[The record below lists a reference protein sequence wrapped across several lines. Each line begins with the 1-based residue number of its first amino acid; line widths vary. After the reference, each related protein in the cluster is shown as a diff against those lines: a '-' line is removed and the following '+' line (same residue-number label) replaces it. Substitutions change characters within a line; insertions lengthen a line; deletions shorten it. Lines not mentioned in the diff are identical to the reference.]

1 MAINLL
7 EMLNGQLG
15 SSVMRQVGN
24 YLGESESATTSAL
37 GAILPSILGSV
48 ISKGSSDSGAGA
60 LLDMINSGNHDGS
73 IFDNLGGMLGG
84 GDATSGLM
92 KTGDSLLGNLM
103 GGGMLGSVLD
113 LVTKS
118 TGFGRKSSSSLMS
131 MIAPMVMG
139 MVGRYVKNKALDA
152 VGLGKFLGGQRS
164 HVASALPAGMGSLLG
179 FAKEAVGGSTPSNT
193 STTTSRTERVVREPE
208 TSGGGGGWMKWAV
221 AALAVLGLFWG
232 LRNFGGAAGDA
243 VTNAAGTMTDAAG
256 NVVDGVAGAVT
267 SVKDAAGNVIEGTID
282 ASGNLVDEFT
292 ADAASSAAGAVAGA
306 AGTAK
311 DMATDAAGTAKD
323 MAAGAAGKVAGAA
336 QESGE
341 ALKAATTAMTS
352 KFADVFKNK
361 KAGYSYS
368 LNDIEWK
375 EGGNRISNFRKSEV
389 EGLAAALKQFPE
401 AKIVV
406 NADSKL
412 RAQVV
417 QKMLVALGVKA
428 GQISSKGGAE
438 GVSVSVK

>member
-7 EMLNGQLG
+7 DMLKGQLG

-48 ISKGSSDSGAGA
+48 ISKGSTNEGAGA
-60 LLDMINSGNHDGS
+60 LLDMVNSGNHDGS

-131 MIAPMVMG
+131 MVAPMVMG

-152 VGLGKFLGGQRS
+152 AGLSNFLGGQSS

-179 FAKEAVGGSTPSNT
+179 FAKEATGGATPSNT

-243 VTNAAGTMTDAAG
+243 AGSMADGVTNAAG
-256 NVVDGVAGAVT
+256 NVVDGATDMAGKAGNMVT
-267 SVKDAAGNVIEGTID
+267 GAAMSVKDAAGN
-282 ASGNLVDEFT
+282 L
-292 ADAASSAAGAVAGA
+292 
-306 AGTAK
+306 
-311 DMATDAAGTAKD
+311 
-323 MAAGAAGKVAGAA
+323 
-336 QESGE
+336 
-341 ALKAATTAMTS
+341 
-352 KFADVFKNK
+352 
-361 KAGYSYS
+361 S
-368 LNDIEWK
+368 LIH
-375 EGGNRISNFRKSEV
+375 ISEPTR
-389 EGLAAALKQFPE
+389 PY
-401 AKIVV
+401 
-406 NADSKL
+406 
-412 RAQVV
+412 
-417 QKMLVALGVKA
+417 
-428 GQISSKGGAE
+428 
-438 GVSVSVK
+438 